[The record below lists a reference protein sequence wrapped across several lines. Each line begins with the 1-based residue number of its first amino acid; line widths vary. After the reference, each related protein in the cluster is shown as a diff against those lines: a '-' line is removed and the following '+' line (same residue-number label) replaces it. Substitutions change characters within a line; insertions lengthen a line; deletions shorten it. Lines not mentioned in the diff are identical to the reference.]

1 MKNAKGTK
9 KVGNGKKKS
18 LVQVAREWIAKQDT
32 KTLGNH
38 TQGELC
44 KLLNSRR
51 GKGKKVGIGQFQQ
64 ILKKEAESRGFEIF
78 YKNSEA

>member
-18 LVQVAREWIAKQDT
+18 LAQVAREWIAKQDSR
-32 KTLGNH
+32 TLGSH

-44 KLLNSRR
+44 NLLNKTRVGR
-51 GKGKKVGIGQFQQ
+51 NKKVGIGQFQQ
-64 ILKKEAESRGFEIF
+64 ILKKELELKGIEIF
-78 YKNSEA
+78 YKTAE